1 MTSITFEKFR
11 RGFGHGIHR
20 LGVSLSPCL
29 PLSLSPCLL
38 VLLLAGCGSPS
49 AATNGAKPPPPE
61 VTVSAAVTKEVTDYE
76 DFPARVESVNSVDI
90 KARVTGYL
98 DKVNF
103 TDGTDVKQGD
113 VLFEVD
119 PRPYEVELART
130 EGAIVQTQ
138 GRLKRLEA
146 DLQRG
151 MTLVRVKSMSP
162 EEYDKIA
169 GDRTEAVGTL
179 EVAKA
184 DRDKAKINLAWT
196 KVKAPISGRIS
207 RRLIDPGNLV
217 KADET
222 VLTSIVDMDHMYAY
236 FDVDER
242 TTLKFQKLVR
252 DGKIQWSMAT
262 GLPVMLGLVDEEGY
276 PRTGTINFADN
287 RLDADSGTWRLRAV
301 FDNADHALSPGMYV
315 RMRLPIGKPY
325 QTVLVAEQALGTDQG
340 QKFVYVVDDSNMVSS
355 RRVKIGRI
363 HQGLRAI
370 SEGLAEGEKVIVS
383 GLQRARQGIEVQPAL
398 AANNEQKSEI
408 RNPKSETN
416 SKSEN
421 NPKSQ

>member
-1 MTSITFEKFR
+1 MKSITFESHWR
-11 RGFGHGIHR
+11 RFGHGIR
-20 LGVSLSPCL
+20 VLLSPHL
-29 PLSLSPCLL
+29 RVSLSPCLL
-38 VLLLAGCGSPS
+38 VLIAGCGAPS

-61 VTVSAAVTKEVTDYE
+61 VTVSAAVKKEVTDYE

-103 TDGTDVKQGD
+103 TDGTDVKQGE
-113 VLFEVD
+113 VLFEID
-119 PRPYEVELART
+119 PRSYQVKLARA
-130 EGAIVQTQ
+130 EGSIVQAQ
-138 GRLKRLEA
+138 GRLRRLDA
-146 DLQRG
+146 DLQRAS
-151 MTLVRVKSMSP
+151 TLLAIKGTSQA
-162 EEYDKIA
+162 EYDQIA
-169 GDRTEAVGTL
+169 GDRKATEGML
-179 EVAKA
+179 DIAKA
-184 DRDKAKINLAWT
+184 DRDDARINLEWC
-196 KVKAPISGRIS
+196 KVRAPFGGRIS
-207 RRLIDPGNLV
+207 RRYIDPGNLV
-217 KADET
+217 EADKT
-222 VLTSIVDMDHMYAY
+222 VLTTIVDMDHMYAY

-301 FDNADHALSPGMYV
+301 FENADHALSAGMYV
-315 RMRLPIGKPY
+315 RMRLPIGLPY
-325 QTVLVAEQALGTDQG
+325 KTVLVPEQSLGTDQG
-340 QKFVYVVDDSNMVSS
+340 QRFVYVVDDANMVSS

-398 AANNEQKSEI
+398 AAMTEQKSEI
-408 RNPKSETN
+408 RDPKSETN
-416 SKSEN
+416 SKSE
-421 NPKSQ
+421 KAEKVQ

>member
-1 MTSITFEKFR
+1 MTSTTFER
-11 RGFGHGIHR
+11 YWRCFGHGIHR

-29 PLSLSPCLL
+29 PLSSSRCLL
-38 VLLLAGCGSPS
+38 VLLLAGCGAPS

-301 FDNADHALSPGMYV
+301 FDNADHALSAGMYV
-315 RMRLPIGKPY
+315 RMRLPIGVPY
-325 QTVLVAEQALGTDQG
+325 KTVLVPEQSLGTDQG
-340 QKFVYVVDDSNMVSS
+340 QKFVYVVDDANMVSS

-363 HQGLRAI
+363 HQGLRAV

-383 GLQRARQGIEVQPAL
+383 GLQRARPGIEVQPAV
-398 AANNEQKSEI
+398 ANQESGVRNQESEKKTPE
-408 RNPKSETN
+408 RH
-416 SKSEN
+416 
-421 NPKSQ
+421 